1 MSKRTGNRKGKRG
14 RGKYNK
20 QYNHE
25 RGIVLAKKIMKQQQ
39 DEEFEKAPVRA
50 DPTKGFF

>member
-25 RGIVLAKKIMKQQQ
+25 RGIVLAKKM
-39 DEEFEKAPVRA
+39 RA
-50 DPTKGFF
+50 QEVEDALNETEDKTKGFF